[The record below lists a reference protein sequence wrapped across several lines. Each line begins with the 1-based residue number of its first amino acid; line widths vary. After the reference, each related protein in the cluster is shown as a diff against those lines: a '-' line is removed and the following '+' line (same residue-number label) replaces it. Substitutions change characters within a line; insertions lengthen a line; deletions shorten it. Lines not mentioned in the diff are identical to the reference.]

1 MAVSGN
7 QTTGTGVRARAAA
20 VAISLYRKRG
30 MEPPMPLKLC
40 ADPDGMLPARA
51 ASPEHE
57 TVLQGL
63 RDRPFMLGE
72 RYAAQQLRADREG
85 SRPELLAFLDAFQ
98 RQLRALGVPMFPHCL
113 VRDSA
118 AQDAAYAAGRSK
130 AQAGESAHNY
140 GCAVD
145 LVHSRRAWDLTQR
158 EWAVI
163 GHIGKDVAA
172 RNQLKIDWGG
182 DWKFWDPAHWEM
194 RGWKNLIA
202 FKRLGD

>member
-1 MAVSGN
+1 
-7 QTTGTGVRARAAA
+7 
-20 VAISLYRKRG
+20 
-30 MEPPMPLKLC
+30 MPLKLIAGC
-40 ADPDGMLPARA
+40 ETTLPARA

-63 RDRPFMLGE
+63 RDRAFMMGE

-98 RQLRALGVPMFPHCL
+98 RQLRALGVPMFAHCL

-118 AQDAAYAAGRSK
+118 AQDAAYAAGTSK

-145 LVHSRRAWDLTQR
+145 LVHSRRAWDLTKR

-172 RNQLKIDWGG
+172 RNQLKINWGG
-182 DWKFWDPAHWEM
+182 DDGPGDNFDWDPAHWEL
-194 RGWKNLIA
+194 RNWKALVSANFHKPA
-202 FKRLGD
+202 RS